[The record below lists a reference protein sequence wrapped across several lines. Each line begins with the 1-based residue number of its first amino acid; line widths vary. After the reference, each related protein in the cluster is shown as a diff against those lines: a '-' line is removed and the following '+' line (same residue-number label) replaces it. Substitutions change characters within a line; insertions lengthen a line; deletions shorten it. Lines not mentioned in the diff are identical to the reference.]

1 MGLEG
6 SRDPRMTGDEN
17 TCPDR
22 LRLYGRRVGP
32 KLRPTQAAR
41 VATARAQLDLT
52 ARPASL
58 REPHH
63 LFDHEYRSVWLEI
76 GFGAGE
82 HLVWQARHNPQ
93 IGLIGCEAFLNGVA
107 KVLAVID
114 REALGNVRVHHG
126 DARELIDLLGDGT
139 LDRVFLLYPDPWPKR
154 RHWKRRFVNAKTV
167 ADLHRVL
174 RPGGELRV
182 ASDIADYI
190 TWTLEAFA
198 RHGGFDISSV
208 IAGSE
213 ARVLQIGR
221 RRATSKRLLR
231 RNVIH
236 PISCFA
242 AGTIDAGRQVLQP
255 SDGSVYKPGEEF
267 ILI

>member
-1 MGLEG
+1 
-6 SRDPRMTGDEN
+6 MTGDDD
-17 TCPDR
+17 TRPDR

-32 KLRPTQAAR
+32 KLRPKQAAR

-52 ARPASL
+52 ARPESL
-58 REPHH
+58 REPRH
-63 LFDHEYRSVWLEI
+63 LFDHECHSVWLEI

-82 HLVWQARHNPQ
+82 HLVWQAQHNPH

-126 DARELIDLLGDGT
+126 DARELIDLLGDAI

-154 RHWKRRFVNAKTV
+154 RHWKRRFVNTETV
-167 ADLHRVL
+167 AALHRVL

-182 ASDIADYI
+182 ASDITDYI
-190 TWTLEAFA
+190 AWTLEALG

-208 IAGSE
+208 IASE
-213 ARVLQIGR
+213 RSPRPADWPPTRYEQKAIAAERHPSYLVFR
-221 RRATSKRLLR
+221 RR
-231 RNVIH
+231 H
-236 PISCFA
+236 
-242 AGTIDAGRQVLQP
+242 D
-255 SDGSVYKPGEEF
+255 
-267 ILI
+267 